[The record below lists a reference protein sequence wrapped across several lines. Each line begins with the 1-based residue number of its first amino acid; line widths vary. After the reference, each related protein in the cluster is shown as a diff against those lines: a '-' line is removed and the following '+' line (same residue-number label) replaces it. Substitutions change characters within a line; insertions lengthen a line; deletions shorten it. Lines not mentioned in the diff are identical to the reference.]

1 MRISA
6 DLRVQITRDMPALP
20 AAIEDA
26 VEATWHAALRAN
38 PHLFNGRIFSAD
50 HLDTRRIDGHFTDY
64 SRLVA
69 QINRPD
75 LAASLALRP
84 LAVCGVTVFW
94 QDGQRAVLFGQ
105 RSDRTSYQ
113 QGLWQL
119 PPAGSI
125 DAKAIDPDGSV
136 DVRRAL
142 LTELHEEVGV
152 PPDAVRV
159 ITPLC
164 IVEHPETN
172 VTDLGFALHTD
183 WSAEAV
189 LAAQARTGDTEYS
202 SVQVVTLE
210 DSERWLAEMGARVV
224 PSAGRFLDIVRR
236 EPEGKQAVLF

>member
-1 MRISA
+1 
-6 DLRVQITRDMPALP
+6 
-20 AAIEDA
+20 
-26 VEATWHAALRAN
+26 LRAN

-125 DAKAIDPDGSV
+125 DPKAIDPDGSV

-202 SVQVVTLE
+202 SVQVHDRAPPGNVRPLP
-210 DSERWLAEMGARVV
+210 LAKEQTSRPLDAPFRRALQRQR
-224 PSAGRFLDIVRR
+224 PSHRR
-236 EPEGKQAVLF
+236 YPRATAP